1 MKKLSLIFLTF
12 VVLIVNA
19 QSYQVTYKQYFEG
32 KLSERQ
38 NPIIVLTNLQESLIL
53 NEKIFNK
60 NYNFPYEIVQI
71 TRPNNLV
78 NTFGFFDEKN
88 ITSYSDEKMVEKQQ
102 FTHGTETKK
111 ILGYTCKKATITI
124 NSNSIVLWYTNDIK
138 GIKGSPSF
146 LGQNLGLVLEQT
158 RNGSHTIQATEI
170 KKIKSFN
177 INQFLQGKTVTSTD
191 DLSYKDMLWKSRFI
205 TIPIFND
212 AQINFEEKKY
222 RESEIRHYAH
232 GTIIL
237 KKVTFP
243 KITDEQLVFAE
254 VKQKSNGDAYD
265 RTGTVFIIPEN
276 KKLSFFTALEQ
287 GIDSVPNFTA
297 KDGKTY
303 KAMVATED
311 YEPALELMRFYTPFG
326 INHFNSVK
334 LKDKTW
340 HEINPYRQ
348 DITELSSQL
357 SGKTVWVG
365 TYIGNYDKGG
375 HKVSLDI
382 TIHNNGQNLFKNN
395 VAIPLFNTL
404 NIMENDGQTYATLF
418 GTEEGLKVKFK
429 LEKPLQNAQLRYT
442 TTGHG
447 GWTNGDE
454 FNPIPNTIYLNGKE
468 HFSFIPWR
476 TDCGSYRL
484 YNPVSGNFSNGLSS
498 SDLSRSNWCPGTIT
512 NPNFISLGNLPAG
525 EHTIE
530 VKIPQGKSEGGS
542 FSYWNVSG
550 TLIGKE

>member
-1 MKKLSLIFLTF
+1 MKKLAFILIILFSF
-12 VVLIVNA
+12 VSNA
-19 QSYQVTYKQYFEG
+19 QSFQITYKQYFEG

-38 NPIIVLTNLQESLIL
+38 NPIILLANPQESILL
-53 NEKIFNK
+53 NEKIANK
-60 NYNFPYEIVQI
+60 NSNFPYEILQV
-71 TRPNNLV
+71 TRPNNSV
-78 NTFGFFDEKN
+78 NTFGFFNENDV
-88 ITSYSDEKMVEKQQ
+88 TSYSDDKAIEKQK
-102 FTHGTETKK
+102 FTLSSETKK
-111 ILGYTCKKATITI
+111 ILGYNCKKATITI
-124 NSNSIVLWYTNDIK
+124 NSNSIVVWYTNDIK
-138 GIKGSPSF
+138 GIKGAPSV
-146 LGQNLGLVLEQT
+146 LGQDLGLVLEQT
-158 RNGSHTIQATEI
+158 RNGSNTVQATEV
-170 KKIKSFN
+170 KKIKSFS
-177 INQFLQGKTVTSTD
+177 INQFLQGKIPNSTD
-191 DLSYKDMLWKSRFI
+191 ELSYKDLLWKSRFT
-205 TIPIFND
+205 TIPVFND
-212 AQINFEEKKY
+212 AQINFVEEKY

-243 KITDEQLVFAE
+243 KITDDQLVFAE

-265 RTGTVFIIPEN
+265 RTGTVFMIPEN
-276 KKLSFFTALEQ
+276 KKLSFFTALDQ

-303 KAMVATED
+303 KAMVATD
-311 YEPALELMRFYTPFG
+311 NYEPALELMRFYTPFG
-326 INHFNSVK
+326 ISQYNYLK

-357 SGKTVWVG
+357 SEKTVWIG

-382 TIHNNGQNLFKNN
+382 TIHRNGQNLFKNN
-395 VAIPLFNTL
+395 VVIPLFNTL

-418 GTEEGLKVKFK
+418 GTDEGLKVKFK
-429 LEKPLQNAQLRYT
+429 LEKPLQNVQLRYT

-454 FNPIPNTIYLNGKE
+454 FNPLPNTIYLDGKE

-484 YNPVSGNFSNGLSS
+484 YNPASGNFANGLSS
-498 SDLSRSNWCPGTIT
+498 SDLSRSNWCPGTVT

-525 EHTIE
+525 EHIIE
-530 VKIPQGKSEGGS
+530 VKIPQGKPEGSS

-550 TLIGKE
+550 TLIGRE